1 MADIYIE
8 TASGIWGKDG
18 QDGMDLLEK
27 ARNGEPG
34 RVKGFL
40 HKRYIQA
47 TPGGNGQ
54 DAGKMQDG
62 FNGENGA
69 EGQDCPGLLLECRV
83 FTVDRPISIWAVGGA
98 GGNGR
103 GGNGGDGGSGGNG
116 GNGGSVTVRF
126 GASRIPEP
134 VTVQADGGIGG
145 KPGPGGGCG
154 PGGPG
159 GMNGKD
165 TGIDSNSAKPGF
177 MGLFRKK
184 RYIAR
189 PRMSSR
195 AEGGSPGVCGSPGRP
210 GNPGSPGRISVEQ
223 VAKDREKAE

>member
-1 MADIYIE
+1 M
-8 TASGIWGKDG
+8 
-18 QDGMDLLEK
+18 
-27 ARNGEPG
+27 
-34 RVKGFL
+34 
-40 HKRYIQA
+40 
-47 TPGGNGQ
+47 
-54 DAGKMQDG
+54 
-62 FNGENGA
+62 
-69 EGQDCPGLLLECRV
+69 
-83 FTVDRPISIWAVGGA
+83 
-98 GGNGR
+98 
-103 GGNGGDGGSGGNG
+103 
-116 GNGGSVTVRF
+116 TVRF

-184 RYIAR
+184 RYIVR